1 MNALQELSEL
11 VDLQIDTLEWLER
24 CPQPTA
30 DAFFSVAGTIAE
42 QQQEQIVLLALS
54 VGDEALIETIRGF
67 VDEGELPM
75 LPDGEDMDEV
85 DYWRTVAEMIQTI
98 KTRK

>member
-1 MNALQELSEL
+1 MNALQTLSEL
-11 VDLQIDTLEWLER
+11 VDIQIDTLEWLER
-24 CPQPTA
+24 CPQPKA

-42 QQQEQIVLLALS
+42 QQQEQIVQLALS
-54 VGDEALIETIRGF
+54 VGDEALTETIRGF

-85 DYWRTVAEMIQTI
+85 EFWRVVSEMIQQI
-98 KTRK
+98 KIRK